1 MSIMLYLKER
11 MVFLIINF
19 LMFLLVTILMR
30 IALVPINIIVLVFI
44 IWFGPLVIYMVLEI
58 IKFKRYLDNLISTLD
73 NLDKKY
79 LLPEVIEEANF
90 QEAKIINSAYMVLE
104 IIKFKRY
111 LDNLIST
118 LDNLDKKY
126 LLPEVIEEANFQEA
140 KIINSALKECNKA
153 MHEKVKYY
161 KDEQIEYREYI
172 ETWVHE
178 IKTPIAS
185 AKLILDNDDS
195 NSGEKISYE
204 MKRVEGFI
212 EEYREYIETW
222 VHEIK
227 TPIASAKLILDND
240 DSNSGEKISYEMKR
254 VEGFIEQ
261 ALYYARSNDVSKDYI
276 IKEFDLRSVVM
287 KAIKSNSRDFI
298 NRKIKQALYYA
309 RSNDVSKDYIIKEF
323 DLRSVVMKAIK
334 SNSRDFINRKIKLN
348 IKDIDGT
355 IFSDA
360 KWVEFIVN
368 QIIINA
374 VKFSKSGSGEVSI
387 YSKVNENNIILT
399 IEDNGVGINEKDI
412 DRVFEKGFTGDNGR
426 KFGKSTGIG
435 LYLCKKLC
443 EKLGIG
449 ISLDS
454 KENEGTKVNI
464 IFPQGRFTD
473 F

>member
-1 MSIMLYLKER
+1 MKIVDYLKDKSLYLA
-11 MVFLIINF
+11 VN
-19 LMFLLVTILMR
+19 LMTF
-30 IALVPINIIVLVFI
+30 IIVATLMYFSNVSTVVIFMTWC
-44 IWFGPLVIYMVLEI
+44 IWFLPLLIYIIIEYIKYKKYFDNIENVL
-58 IKFKRYLDNLISTLD
+58 KS
-73 NLDKKY
+73 LDKKY
-79 LLPEVIEEANF
+79 LLPEVIEEPNS
-90 QEAKIINSAYMVLE
+90 IIGEE
-104 IIKFKRY
+104 INDI
-111 LDNLIST
+111 
-118 LDNLDKKY
+118 
-126 LLPEVIEEANFQEA
+126 
-140 KIINSALKECNKA
+140 LKEISRD
-153 MHEKVKYY
+153 MHEHVKYY
-161 KDEQIEYREYI
+161 RNMQ
-172 ETWVHE
+172 
-178 IKTPIAS
+178 
-185 AKLILDNDDS
+185 
-195 NSGEKISYE
+195 
-204 MKRVEGFI
+204 
-212 EEYREYIETW
+212 EEYREYIEMW

-287 KAIKSNSRDFI
+287 KA
-298 NRKIKQALYYA
+298 
-309 RSNDVSKDYIIKEF
+309 V
-323 DLRSVVMKAIK
+323 K